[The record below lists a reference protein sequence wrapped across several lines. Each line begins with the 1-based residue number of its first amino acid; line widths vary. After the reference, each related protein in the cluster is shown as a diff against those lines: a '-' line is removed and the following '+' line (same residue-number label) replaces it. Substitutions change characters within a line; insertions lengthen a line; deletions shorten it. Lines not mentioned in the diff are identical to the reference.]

1 MPLSTCF
8 HCGELLLSSPVLFTQ
23 IGAEQ
28 QPVCCIGCRAAA
40 EWITTLGL
48 QDYYR
53 LRDTTAVRAAA
64 VDDYAVWDRTQLQ
77 RLYVRN
83 NSDGSAEISVLV
95 DGMRCAACSWLIEH
109 AFAAT
114 EGVREVSINV
124 AARRV
129 RFVWQPDRIQL
140 SAILAALARLGYI
153 PHPLDAQS
161 LNDVAEREQRS
172 ALKRLAVAGLGMMQ
186 AMMFAI
192 VLYAGALDGI
202 DPLTRDFF
210 RWIGLLV
217 TMPVVFYAA
226 QPFFGGAWR
235 ELRARRLGMD
245 TPVALAVALVFA
257 ASMFETLRGGT
268 QVYFDS
274 ASMFVFLLLGGRYL
288 EMFARHRAADVVDAL
303 ARLQPAIAQRRNA
316 SDELENVGVHELNI
330 GDTIVVADGAAVPV
344 DGAMT
349 SAECAVDES
358 LLSGESRSQRRY
370 RGEQLI
376 AGSVVHDGPVEMRV
390 ERIGAD
396 TMLSAIV
403 RLVGSA
409 QQQRPRWARYGERI
423 AAYFVS
429 ALLLVTLL
437 TATVWLVLDPSRA
450 FAASLAVL
458 VVACPCAFALAVP
471 AALAR
476 ALAVLAQRGV
486 LVLQSNAIEKLVH
499 ANYFVFDKTGTLSQR
514 ELELAAIVPLAQLSA
529 ADCLALAV
537 QLESGS
543 VHPVAHALCN
553 AATEVSAPHAENI
566 RSIAGAGVE
575 GDIADRHY
583 RLGRAQ
589 FALDTGDAA
598 DSDDVVLADEYGP
611 LARFALRET
620 LRADAVE
627 LIASLRRQGAEIE
640 ILSGDSHT
648 RVAEFAARLG
658 IEKFFARVSPQQ
670 KLNHLNRLR
679 ASGRIVA
686 LVGDGVN
693 DAPALAGADIA
704 IALGSGAEL
713 AQSSADI
720 VLANDQLSALVQA
733 RAIAAMTLRVMR
745 QNIFWALAYNALSVP
760 LAASG
765 FVSPWLAA
773 IGMSTSSLVVVL
785 NSLRINAR
793 IGKKSTDAAPTQ
805 AHSIPLSVQPA

>member
-1 MPLSTCF
+1 MFAL
-8 HCGELLLSSPVLFTQ
+8 
-23 IGAEQ
+23 IGTVR
-28 QPVCCIGCRAAA
+28 QPVCCIGCGAAA

-53 LRDTTAVRAAA
+53 LRDTTAARATI

-83 NSDGSAEISVLV
+83 NPDGSAEISVLV

-114 EGVREVSINV
+114 DGVREVSINV
-124 AARRV
+124 AARRA
-129 RFVWQPDRIQL
+129 RFVWQPDQIQL
-140 SAILAALARLGYI
+140 STILAALARLGYI
-153 PHPLDAQS
+153 PHALDAQS
-161 LNDVAEREQRS
+161 LNNLAEREQRS

-192 VLYAGALDGI
+192 VLYAGAFDGI

-245 TPVALAVALVFA
+245 TPVALAVALVFT

-268 QVYFDS
+268 DVYFDS

-303 ARLQPAIAQRRNA
+303 ARLQPVIAQRRNT
-316 SDELENVGVHELNI
+316 SGELENVGIHELNI

-344 DGAMT
+344 DGTMI
-349 SAECAVDES
+349 SAECGVDES
-358 LLSGESRSQRRY
+358 LLSGESRTQRRH

-376 AGSVVHDGPVEMRV
+376 AGSVVTDGPVEMRV

-396 TMLSAIV
+396 TMLSSIV
-403 RLVGSA
+403 RLVGNA

-437 TATVWLVLDPSRA
+437 TATVWLLVDPSRA
-450 FAASLAVL
+450 FAAALAVL

-514 ELELAAIVPLAQLSA
+514 ELELATIVPLAQLSA
-529 ADCLALAV
+529 ADCLALAA
-537 QLESGS
+537 QLEIGS
-543 VHPVAHALCN
+543 SHPIAHAFCN
-553 AATEVSAPHAENI
+553 AATAIATPAAENI
-566 RSIAGAGVE
+566 RCIAGAGIE
-575 GDIADRHY
+575 GDIADHHY

-589 FALDTGDAA
+589 FALNTTDIA
-598 DSDDVVLADEYGP
+598 DSDDVVLADERGP
-611 LARFALRET
+611 LARFVLRET
-620 LRADAVE
+620 LRADAVN
-627 LIASLRRQGAEIE
+627 LIAALRQQGAEIE
-640 ILSGDSHT
+640 ILSGDSHA
-648 RVAEFAARLG
+648 RVAEFSARLG
-658 IEKFFARVSPQQ
+658 IDKFFARMNPQQ
-670 KLNHLNRLR
+670 KLDRLNQLR
-679 ASGRIVA
+679 ASGKIVA
-686 LVGDGVN
+686 LIGDGVN

-793 IGKKSTDAAPTQ
+793 SDARSNSAAQ
-805 AHSIPLSVQPA
+805 AHTRALAVQPA